1 MKTNIG
7 SLDRVLRIA
16 VALVCS
22 ALYFT
27 GVASGIWGTVALV
40 VGGAMLVTA
49 AVGWCGLY
57 QLTGIN
63 TCQAK

>member
-16 VALVCS
+16 LALVCS
-22 ALYFT
+22 VLYFT
-27 GVASGIWGTVALV
+27 GVASGVWGAVALV

-63 TCQAK
+63 TCKAK